1 MEKAITHVEDAGDS
15 EALDTIIAPMPGKIL
30 KINVQPGDQVKKGDI
45 LIVLEA
51 MKMEQSLSAALD
63 ATVEDISFSEN
74 DQVQEGDQILSFEAS

>member
-1 MEKAITHVEDAGDS
+1 
-15 EALDTIIAPMPGKIL
+15 MPGKIL